1 MVESTNQKSH
11 LEDNPWKI
19 EWLFTGKW
27 NVCIA
32 NEIRGN
38 IKNIIGKS
46 EGIIDV

>member
-1 MVESTNQKSH
+1 MIIYRKMK
-11 LEDNPWKI
+11 L
-19 EWLFTGKW
+19 
-27 NVCIA
+27 CIA